1 MREERREGDTQINSK
16 GRRRKEKGEREG
28 QLDNPIN
35 LRRRD
40 RESGNPQV
48 RVTTPKGD
56 KKLLK

>member
-16 GRRRKEKGEREG
+16 GRRRKEKVKREG

-48 RVTTPKGD
+48 RVTMP
-56 KKLLK
+56 

>member
-1 MREERREGDTQINSK
+1 MV
-16 GRRRKEKGEREG
+16 KGEGGKKREIEKDM

-40 RESGNPQV
+40 RESGKPQV